1 MEKRLILFLVLSSV
15 IFIGWSYL
23 YERQFPRPVE
33 QQNEKREQA
42 ANGKEASPSTTPGPG
57 KAETAGQ
64 SPAPAAAAPS
74 TEVTRVDPKEITL
87 TTDHWQARISN
98 QGAVLTEW
106 IMNSFTDGKPIDPP
120 QGVVL
125 TSPQV
130 SREVGGPLRFYLPSD
145 RPLEKELNTAGYQL
159 VGDTPERL
167 TLRQGETI
175 SLRFQYVNRGIE
187 ATKEFVF
194 RGVAP
199 GTGPNVASGFDF
211 DLRATVRRQG
221 VPVEAFLVVGPN
233 FGDQK
238 VTEVN
243 IYKHAPQLTYA
254 IGGSVER
261 ETAESLRDEGTS
273 PLETEGLVSWAA
285 VDDNY
290 FAMAAIPP
298 HTVRAFRFV
307 DREKY
312 VSMAVALD
320 QAAPYRI
327 YAGPKDLET
336 LSTISDSL
344 RLQDRGKGLE
354 DIVSYGWLNFVSF
367 LIKPIAQFMLL
378 SLREINKLTNNFGWS
393 IVLLTIILN
402 MFFFPLRWKSS
413 VTMRRAAAM
422 QPKMK
427 DLQDRMKKLEK
438 NDPRMLELQK
448 EQIALMKEGNPV
460 MGCLPLLLQM
470 PFFMAVFA
478 ILTVSIEVRNA
489 PFVAWLTD
497 LSSPDPYWVLPIT
510 MCVTMIA
517 QQALTPTTADPIQK
531 RIGYVMPLVF
541 TWFLKAAPAGLVLYW
556 MVSNLVGV
564 AQQFVI
570 NRLNPPPPTAPAP
583 KEEAGKGGS
592 SKGKAKGKS

>member
-57 KAETAGQ
+57 EAETAGQ

-145 RPLEKELNTAGYQL
+145 RALEKELNTAGYQL

-448 EQIALMKEGNPV
+448 EQIALMKEGNPL
-460 MGCLPLLLQM
+460 MGCLPLAAADALFHGGLRDPDRLDRSTECALRCLVDRSLLTG
-470 PFFMAVFA
+470 PLLGSADHDVCHHDRPTGADADHGRSNPEADRLRHATRLYLVFESGTGRIGSLLDGQQPRWRRA
-478 ILTVSIEVRNA
+478 TVRHQSA
-489 PFVAWLTD
+489 QPT
-497 LSSPDPYWVLPIT
+497 SPD
-510 MCVTMIA
+510 
-517 QQALTPTTADPIQK
+517 
-531 RIGYVMPLVF
+531 R
-541 TWFLKAAPAGLVLYW
+541 AGPQ
-556 MVSNLVGV
+556 G
-564 AQQFVI
+564 
-570 NRLNPPPPTAPAP
+570 R
-583 KEEAGKGGS
+583 GG
-592 SKGKAKGKS
+592 